1 MALLANII
9 PGRRVF
15 PGFSPLTP
23 APFIGCAAET
33 REWARRVTSTITPR
47 SRACWRDKGRT
58 HKPYRAAPGRPA
70 LDEVN
75 TKQTEESP
83 SLISGQDAL
92 AANDL
97 ATVSCPLSSSAS
109 SSPSAQL
116 SLGLCAPSTLHMERP
131 YIGAVASTKRL

>member
-47 SRACWRDKGRT
+47 SRACWRDNGRT
-58 HKPYRAAPGRPA
+58 HTPYRAAPGRPA

-75 TKQTEESP
+75 TIQFEESP
-83 SLISGQDAL
+83 SSVTYPNSL
-92 AANDL
+92 AASDS
-97 ATVSCPLSSSAS
+97 ATVS
-109 SSPSAQL
+109 
-116 SLGLCAPSTLHMERP
+116 
-131 YIGAVASTKRL
+131 